1 MSEDNRRYLR
11 ALIGWLLLLALGFAF
26 WRWLAGYLI
35 PFVMAAVL
43 GAFLDPL
50 VSWGERCRLPR
61 AAASL
66 AGLTALLVAT
76 AGAAGLFVS
85 ILMVEM
91 SHLAARLPRLYHLG
105 QRMLDGALTWA
116 MAAMDWRV
124 PDATRLLNAH
134 LGTAYQLAAAVIRA
148 VGLTL
153 LALPNALLVAA
164 LTLIATFF
172 LLRDKGVW
180 VHAADWLVPPAYRR
194 RLPDLQGEVVRG
206 TLGFVRAQLLVV
218 GSTTLATTLG
228 LWVYGSRYALLLGLA
243 AGLLDLVPFLG
254 PSALLGPWAVVMAVS
269 GHPWAALELAAVLT
283 GVMLVRQL
291 AEPRLVAQG
300 TGLHPLTALVALY
313 VGIRLFGPWG
323 FVVGPVTAL
332 ILKAAARA
340 AELPPYQ
347 AAPGP

>member
-1 MSEDNRRYLR
+1 
-11 ALIGWLLLLALGFAF
+11 
-26 WRWLAGYLI
+26 
-35 PFVMAAVL
+35 
-43 GAFLDPL
+43 
-50 VSWGERCRLPR
+50 
-61 AAASL
+61 
-66 AGLTALLVAT
+66 
-76 AGAAGLFVS
+76 
-85 ILMVEM
+85 
-91 SHLAARLPRLYHLG
+91 
-105 QRMLDGALTWA
+105 
-116 MAAMDWRV
+116 MDWRV

-180 VHAADWLVPPAYRR
+180 VHAGDWLVPPAYRR

-283 GVMLVRQL
+283 GVLLVRQL
-291 AEPRLVAQG
+291 TEPRLVAQG